1 MEGKHR
7 YIDTKCANMLS
18 AYNHFWQN
26 LHRDNINGSKLRI
39 FGFGQNTT
47 RSLLAF
53 GWLGL
58 IPIAVR
64 QVLTLKCSWWHYVL
78 VPCHPCRRTWSAG
91 VCRGR
96 PWSWGPGWGQRP
108 ERAGLGYWPAWSL
121 LRTQSAASDEVSLA
135 ELLLTSPRA
144 CLRQRD

>member
-1 MEGKHR
+1 MPFQKQMMAMCSEYLEVLLCVKPTCR
-7 YIDTKCANMLS
+7 WRENTPAESIDTKCANMLS

-26 LHRDNINGSKLRI
+26 LRTDNINSSKLRI

-58 IPIAVR
+58 IPITVR

-78 VPCHPCRRTWSAG
+78 VHVIHVVGHEVLGCAAGAYEAG
-91 VCRGR
+91 VQVEGR
-96 PWSWGPGWGQRP
+96 GQR
-108 ERAGLGYWPAWSL
+108 GQAWVIDQ
-121 LRTQSAASDEVSLA
+121 RE
-135 ELLLTSPRA
+135 A
-144 CLRQRD
+144 C